1 MSHLFSVTGDYLLIL
16 MYLLPTLCKS
26 IVKLSP
32 LTDKVQSSGHFLF
45 PFLYEFFFSSPFNVN
60 ITLVFQEY

>member
-32 LTDKVQSSGHFLF
+32 LTVKVQSSGHFFF
-45 PFLYEFFFSSPFNVN
+45 PCSYEFFSSSTFNVN
-60 ITLVFQEY
+60 IMLVFQEY